1 MGEVLDQKK
10 KSVCVV
16 DNKVSIQSGR
26 TAKEAALICL
36 LWDWVLLLWAV
47 LLSLA
52 FARALLSKFS
62 LFTYIILATSK

>member
-10 KSVCVV
+10 KSVCI
-16 DNKVSIQSGR
+16 DNKVNLQSGR
-26 TAKEAALICL
+26 NAKGAALICL
-36 LWDWVLLLWAV
+36 LWDWVRILWAV

-62 LFTYIILATSK
+62 LFTYSGDI